1 MWPKVPRFREV
12 TMPVPIQE
20 VYKQIFEAHR
30 HASEFR
36 LRILTVWGVV
46 YATLSAV
53 FVWTQSAMKP
63 LSWTVTLLGVAFTL
77 LLWMGDAR
85 NRPAIH
91 RSKEVGAEI
100 ERDPTSEIPEN
111 QRFFSGLEKGV
122 SHSRAI
128 DVFGAIMLL
137 LLGVATVY
145 LLCSRGQLPA

>member
-100 ERDPTSEIPEN
+100 RSEERRVGKEC
-111 QRFFSGLEKGV
+111 R
-122 SHSRAI
+122 
-128 DVFGAIMLL
+128 
-137 LLGVATVY
+137 
-145 LLCSRGQLPA
+145 